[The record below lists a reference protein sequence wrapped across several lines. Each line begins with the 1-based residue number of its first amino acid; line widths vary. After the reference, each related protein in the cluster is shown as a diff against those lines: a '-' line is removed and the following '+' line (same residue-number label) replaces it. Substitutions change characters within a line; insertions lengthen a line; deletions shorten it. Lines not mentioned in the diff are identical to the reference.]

1 MPPRL
6 ALDPD
11 PHSPA
16 RARAWICLELTE
28 LNRPELIESA
38 QLALSELVTNA
49 ILHAQTPIQVSVLA
63 DGDRVRIEV
72 QDGSPRRPA
81 TRTATGDALDPATVG
96 HGIHIVEALA
106 TEWGVRRDRHRG
118 KVVWFSPMASQDRGR
133 NLLTHGSSTPPDHR
147 SSRQPSAVVTLMDV
161 PVRPTMHVRARYRDL
176 RRELVLMTLQD
187 HQDLDSV
194 AHRFTHAACEI
205 DRAGRVSLSGSKALD
220 KAFEQGKD
228 RVDLAYRVPIEA
240 APLYARL
247 GELLAE
253 ANAYCLARQF
263 LTLAAT
269 EPEQALRGWLVG
281 EFVHQLNGDEPV
293 PWTGPTDLE

>member
-1 MPPRL
+1 VPHL

-16 RARAWICLELTE
+16 RAREWICLELTQ

-63 DGDRVRIEV
+63 HGDRVRIEV

-81 TRTATGDALDPATVG
+81 TRPATRDALDPPTVG
-96 HGIHIVEALA
+96 RGIHIVEALA
-106 TEWGVRRDRHRG
+106 AEWGVRRDRHQG
-118 KVVWFSPMASQDRGR
+118 KVVWFSPIASQDRSQP
-133 NLLTHGSSTPPDHR
+133 LTNPSSTRREHR
-147 SSRQPSAVVTLMDV
+147 SSRQPSAVVTLIDV
-161 PVRPTMHVRARYRDL
+161 PVRPTMYVRARYRDL

-187 HQDLDSV
+187 DQDLDSV
-194 AHRFTHAACEI
+194 AHRFTQAANEI
-205 DRAGRVSLSGSKALD
+205 DRAGRVRLSRSKALD
-220 KAFEQGKD
+220 EAFEQGKD
-228 RVDLAYRVPIEA
+228 QVDLAYRVPIAA
-240 APLYARL
+240 APLYASL

-253 ANAYCLARQF
+253 ANAYCLARRL

-281 EFVHQLNGDEPV
+281 EFVNQLKGDEPV
-293 PWTGPTDLE
+293 PWTGRIDLD